1 MAQAKAKGTEWRG
14 GIRDG
19 QGGKELLFEESYG
32 GCKAV
37 FNVMDEGG
45 KGTTEIEFGLLASTY
60 SHLHLLVI
68 VQICKKKSKDRLRDP
83 ML

>member
-1 MAQAKAKGTEWRG
+1 MYIFLRTEGNVFKKSQERHILMAQAKAKGTEWRG

-19 QGGKELLFEESYG
+19 QGRREVLFEESYG

-45 KGTTEIEFGLLASTY
+45 KGD
-60 SHLHLLVI
+60 
-68 VQICKKKSKDRLRDP
+68 DRD
-83 ML
+83 